1 MCYNE
6 EKGGVYMKLPEL
18 KIGIT
23 ASVQKVITQEDT
35 ALNFGSGALNNL
47 LATPTLAALMIEAS
61 VKLIDPLL
69 PEGYITIGKTLEIDH
84 ENPTI
89 EGINVIVTARLMEVD
104 GSRLSLE
111 ITATDEVGKIGI
123 GYHERYIVVKS
134 LLMNRVEERF
144 NQFQSRP

>member
-1 MCYNE
+1 
-6 EKGGVYMKLPEL
+6 VKLPEL
-18 KIGIT
+18 KIGISK
-23 ASVQKVITQEDT
+23 SVQKVITREDT

-69 PEGYITIGKTLEIDH
+69 PEGYITIGKTLEIEH

-89 EGINVIVTARLMEVD
+89 EGVSVTLTAKLLEIN

-111 ITATDEVGKIGI
+111 IIAADEMGRIGI
-123 GYHERYIVVKS
+123 GYHERFIVAKDI
-134 LLMNRVEERF
+134 LMSKVNERF
-144 NQFQSRP
+144 SVIQSRP

>member
-1 MCYNE
+1 
-6 EKGGVYMKLPEL
+6 MKLPEL
-18 KIGIT
+18 KIGISK
-23 ASVQKVITQEDT
+23 SVQKVITREDT

-69 PEGYITIGKTLEIDH
+69 PEGYITIGKTLEIEH

-89 EGINVIVTARLMEVD
+89 EGVTVN

-111 ITATDEVGKIGI
+111 IIASDEIGRIGI
-123 GYHERYIVVKS
+123 GYHERFIVAKDI
-134 LLMNRVEERF
+134 LMSKVDERF
-144 NQFQSRP
+144 SVLQSRP

>member
-1 MCYNE
+1 
-6 EKGGVYMKLPEL
+6 MKIPEL
-18 KIGIT
+18 KIGMSTSIK
-23 ASVQKVITQEDT
+23 KVITREDT

-69 PEGYITIGKTLEIDH
+69 PEGHITIGKTLEIEH

-89 EGINVIVTARLMEVD
+89 EGVTVTVTAKLLEVN

-111 ITATDEVGKIGI
+111 IVAADEIGKIGT
-123 GYHERYIVVKS
+123 GYHERYIVAQN
-134 LLMNRVEERF
+134 LLMNKVRERF
-144 NQFQSRP
+144 SIIESRP

>member
-1 MCYNE
+1 
-6 EKGGVYMKLPEL
+6 MKLPEL
-18 KIGIT
+18 KIGISK
-23 ASVQKVITQEDT
+23 SVQKVITREDT

-69 PEGYITIGKTLEIDH
+69 PEGYITIGKTLEIEH

-89 EGINVIVTARLMEVD
+89 EGVTVTLTAKLLEIN

-111 ITATDEVGKIGI
+111 IIASDEIGRIGI
-123 GYHERYIVVKS
+123 GYHERFIVAKDI
-134 LLMNRVEERF
+134 LMSKVNERF
-144 NQFQSRP
+144 SVLQSRP